1 MEAVRLFDSVGRP
14 AVLLLGA
21 LGVAAVGALDLA
33 TGDRLAVFP
42 LHLVPVSFVSWR
54 LGRRAGAGLALL
66 SAAACLAASPLPR
79 MELAGMLTWAW
90 NLGAQAAV
98 FLVVSLLVAAL
109 RERLEREWTLVRN
122 DPLTGL
128 ANLHAFRERAV
139 LEVERSRRWR
149 RPLTVAHV
157 ELEDFRALNEEF
169 GHDVGD
175 EILRTVAVSLRSA
188 IRSTDL
194 VARIG
199 ADDFV
204 LLLPETDRRGAQVIL
219 EKSLHRLQQDMARG
233 GWPVTASLGPITSI
247 EASDGEALLRQ
258 ADQLL
263 AQVKGAGVAAARA
276 GNAVPA
282 GPLR

>member
-33 TGDRLAVFP
+33 TGTGLSVSP
-42 LHLVPVSFVSWR
+42 LHLAPVSFVSWR
-54 LGRRAGAGLALL
+54 LGRREGTAFALL
-66 SAAACLAASPLPR
+66 STAACLAAAPLPR
-79 MELAGMLTWAW
+79 LELAGILAGAW
-90 NLGAQAAV
+90 NLGAQAGV
-98 FLVVSLLVAAL
+98 FLVVSLLVAGL

-122 DPLTGL
+122 DDLTGL
-128 ANLHAFRERAV
+128 ANLHAFRERAI

-149 RPLTVAHV
+149 RPLTIAHV

-188 IRSTDL
+188 VRSTDL
-194 VARIG
+194 AARVG
-199 ADDFV
+199 GDDFV

-219 EKSLHRLQQDMARG
+219 EKCLHRLQQDMARG
-233 GWPVTASLGPITSI
+233 GWPVTVSLGSISSI
-247 EASDGEALLRQ
+247 EAVDGESLSRQ

-263 AQVKGAGVAAARA
+263 AQVKGAGKAANRA
-276 GNAVPA
+276 GSAAPA
-282 GPLR
+282 SPIP